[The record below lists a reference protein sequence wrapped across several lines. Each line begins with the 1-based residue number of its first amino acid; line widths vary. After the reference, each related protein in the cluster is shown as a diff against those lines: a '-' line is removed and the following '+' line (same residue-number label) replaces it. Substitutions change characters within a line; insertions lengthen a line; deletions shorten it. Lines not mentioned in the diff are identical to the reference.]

1 MAHRH
6 HRGRRAA
13 LGLTLATLVL
23 AGCVSIPTS
32 GPIATGSPAPVDE
45 SPPIP
50 LAALPQQD
58 DSPEGIVAGFFSAA
72 RAGVFDDFDVAR
84 EFLTRNADAGWDPW
98 ERLLVAASDPE
109 LTMEGETVVAVVAL
123 AGSVDREGVFQ
134 EATPGS
140 EVTLSFGMQRDGAD
154 QWRIADLQ
162 NGIVI
167 RDSAFDASFSP
178 VPVYFA
184 TPDWQIAVPE
194 VRWLPD
200 QSALR
205 RAVLAL
211 FDGPAPW
218 LADGVA
224 SAAPPL
230 GSPVEVADPGADGV
244 VRIDLPAEAFQERWA
259 DAQRGHLQAQLE
271 ATLFTGR
278 LRGAVSSVELTVAS
292 ANGPVP
298 LPVQPD
304 EVPTLLTDPQPRSG
318 PYAIVDGVIADVSG
332 ELAEPVADL
341 APVSGLAAP
350 HHPAVSADGTVWVL
364 LDGAQRLVL
373 LPLGGGEPE
382 TLLPGIDLLPPSVDR
397 FGWVWTG
404 EKDSA
409 GLLTAVQPDG
419 TRVSVSAPLLA
430 DRELRSMRVSRDGAR
445 LAVASVDADGRSTI
459 HVASIV
465 RSADESGE
473 PRALGDGALTVGASL
488 TDVTELAWSS
498 EQALAVLGASAGSE
512 QRAVYLATVGGRTV
526 LQQVVAENTV
536 GLAAARGNDGI
547 HVVDAEGV
555 LRLLRGSSWVEIT
568 TGVADPVFP
577 G

>member
-1 MAHRH
+1 MAGPTRA
-6 HRGRRAA
+6 RSAA
-13 LGLTLATLVL
+13 LVLGLAAAAL
-23 AGCVSIPTS
+23 AGCVAIPTS

-58 DSPEGIVAGFFSAA
+58 DTPEGIVAGFFSAA

-84 EFLTRNADAGWDPW
+84 EFLTRNADAAWDPR

-109 LTMEGETVVAVVAL
+109 LSMDGDMVVAVVDL
-123 AGSVDREGVFQ
+123 AGSVDSEGVFQ
-134 EATPGS
+134 EAAPGS
-140 EVTLSFGMQRDGAD
+140 EVTLSFGMQRNHAN

-224 SAAPPL
+224 NAAPPL
-230 GSPVEVADPGADGV
+230 GAPVEVADPGADGV
-244 VRIDLPAEAFQERWA
+244 VTIDLPAEAFQESWA
-259 DAQRGHLQAQLE
+259 DEQRGHLQAQLE

-278 LRGAVSSVELTVAS
+278 LRGAVSSVGLTVAS
-292 ANGPVP
+292 SNGPVP

-318 PYAIVDGVIADVSG
+318 PYAVVDGVIADVSG

-341 APVSGLAAP
+341 PAVTDLAAP
-350 HHPAVSADGTVWVL
+350 NHPAVSADGTLWVL
-364 LDGAQRLVL
+364 LDGTRRLVL
-373 LPLGGGEPE
+373 LPAGGAEPE
-382 TLLPGIDLLPPSVDR
+382 TLLEGADLLPPSVDR

-409 GLLTAVQPDG
+409 GLLTAVLPDG
-419 TRVSVSAPLLA
+419 TTVPVNAPLLA
-430 DRELRSMRVSRDGAR
+430 DRQLRSMRVSRDGAR
-445 LAVASVDADGRSTI
+445 IAIASVDADGRSTI

-465 RSADESGE
+465 RAADEAGE

-488 TDVTELAWSS
+488 TDVTELAWST
-498 EQALAVLGASAGSE
+498 EQALAVLGTAAGSE
-512 QRAVYLATVGGRTV
+512 QRAVYLATVGGRTT
-526 LQQVVAENTV
+526 LQQVVAEGTV

-547 HVVDAEGV
+547 YVVDTDGV
-555 LRLLRGSSWVEIT
+555 LRLLRGSSWVET
-568 TGVADPVFP
+568 TSGVVDPVFP